1 MTKTAFEQK
10 QLITLTNEFN
20 AAFESHRRFPLDAT
34 ERFARG
40 ERISL
45 YSGTPEE
52 WTAALYVEQDL
63 TTGTITHTLALT
75 QKPLSPR
82 MREHL
87 SAAAARF
94 EEAVQLLKQT

>member
-10 QLITLTNEFN
+10 QLITLTNAFN
-20 AAFESHRRFPLDAT
+20 AAFESHRRFPLDAI
-34 ERFARG
+34 ERLTRG

-52 WTAALYVEQDL
+52 WTAALYVEHDP
-63 TTGTITHTLALT
+63 TGTLTHTLALT
-75 QKPLSPR
+75 QKPLPPR

-94 EEAVQLLKQT
+94 EEAVRAAHPQ